1 MPPLT
6 EASNV
11 IRARNVTASEVGAL
25 LDKHPYMT
33 AGDIYDRLLDPV
45 GWQLTRDPRNEAMA
59 LGSYF
64 EPHIARYAAKKLGL
78 RLRANM
84 YTREHPKHPLCATAD
99 YLVLGESMLVEVK
112 LSSIMYGWSDEKL
125 APHIEWQARAQMA
138 VWDRDSVIIAALVG
152 SKFFSIAV
160 IRDAY
165 KERRMLTAVDNLVGA
180 VLSGGPRPAEVET
193 KVSRIVIG
201 AS

>member
-6 EASNV
+6 EASKLV
-11 IRARNVTASEVGAL
+11 RARNVTASEVGAL

-33 AGDIYDRLLDPV
+33 PAAIYDRLTDPIAYE
-45 GWQLTRDPRNEAMA
+45 LSRDPQNEAMA
-59 LGSYF
+59 LGTYF
-64 EPHIARYAAKKLGL
+64 EPYIARYAAGKLGL
-78 RLRANM
+78 RLRANR

-99 YLVLGESMLVEVK
+99 YLVLGHSMLVEVK
-112 LSSIMYGWSDEKL
+112 LSSIMYGWSDEAL

-152 SKFFSIAV
+152 SRFYSIAV
-160 IRDAY
+160 LRDEL
-165 KERRMLTAVDNLVGA
+165 KERRMLTAVDKLYGLV
-180 VLSGGPRPAEVET
+180 VSGGPRPEEVET
-193 KVSRIVIG
+193 KVSKVKIG

>member
-6 EASNV
+6 EASNI

-33 AGDIYDRLLDPV
+33 AGNIYDRLRDPV
-45 GWQLTRDPRNEAMA
+45 GWELQRDPQNEAMA
-59 LGSYF
+59 LGTF
-64 EPHIARYAAKKLGL
+64 MEPHIARYAAQKLGL
-78 RLRANM
+78 RLRANT

-99 YLVLGESMLVEVK
+99 YLVLGHSMLVECK

-138 VWDRDSVIIAALVG
+138 VWDRDAVIIAALVG
-152 SKFFSIAV
+152 SKFYSLSIV
-160 IRDAY
+160 RDTY

-193 KVSRIVIG
+193 KVSKIIIG

>member
-6 EASNV
+6 EASNI

-33 AGDIYDRLLDPV
+33 AGDIYDRLLDPIA
-45 GWQLTRDPRNEAMA
+45 WESLRDPQNEAMQ
-59 LGSYF
+59 LGSYM
-64 EPHIARYAAKKLGL
+64 EPYIARYAAQKLGL
-78 RLRANM
+78 RLRANR
-84 YTREHPKHPLCATAD
+84 YTREHSKHPLCATAD
-99 YLVLGESMLVEVK
+99 YLVLGHSMLVECK

-125 APHIEWQARAQMA
+125 APHVEWQARAQMA
-138 VWDRDSVIIAALVG
+138 VWDRDTCIIAALVG
-152 SKFFSIAV
+152 SKFFTIAV
-160 IRDAY
+160 IRDKQ
-165 KERRMLTAVDNLVGA
+165 KERRMLLAVDSLVNA

-193 KVSRIVIG
+193 KVSKIVIG